1 MNQDERI
8 KEEAIELHN
17 KRIQFEPII
26 FNWLQQTTLPTLQ
39 EYWKEHSPPFTASK
53 TICIIERRE
62 HPNFEY
68 ILKNVCY
75 YCRDWSLT
83 IICSNENYNFVKGLL
98 EGKSATVLP
107 LFEGIGTPE
116 QGKFEYNEL
125 LQSERFWAGI
135 DAEFILTVEMDCY
148 LLRPLP
154 QEMFTYD
161 YVASPWHWKKDS
173 QGGGLSLR
181 RREAMLQICKSDQ
194 PKYPNGQD
202 CWACDG
208 CKLLQLKMPPFD
220 TAVRW
225 FMESC
230 YYQVP
235 VGVHQ
240 WWTFWNPKSPQAV
253 EQFSFFTS
261 LKQL

>member
-1 MNQDERI
+1 MQEKTQLHHNRI
-8 KEEAIELHN
+8 HY
-17 KRIQFEPII
+17 EPFI
-26 FNWLQQTTLPTLQ
+26 FDWLRKHTLPTLQ
-39 EYWKEHSPPFTASK
+39 EFWEQHSPPLTATK

-75 YCRDWSLT
+75 YCRDWSIT
-83 IICSNENYNFVKGLL
+83 IICSNENYSYVKRFVQDKP
-98 EGKSATVLP
+98 ATILP
-107 LFEGIGTPE
+107 LFEGFGTPE
-116 QGKFEYNEL
+116 QGKLEYNEL
-125 LQSERFWAGI
+125 LQTENFWTGI

-154 QEMFTYD
+154 QEMFAYD
-161 YVASPWHWKKDS
+161 YVASPWAWKKDS

-181 RREAMLQICKSDQ
+181 RRDAMLQICKSEQ
-194 PKYPNGQD
+194 PIYPNAQD

-208 CKLLQLKMPPFD
+208 CKLLQLKIPPYEI
-220 TAVRW
+220 AVKL

-230 YYQVP
+230 YYQAP

-240 WWTFWNPKSPQAV
+240 WWTFWNPKSSHAI

-261 LKQL
+261 LVRI